1 MLARVRME
9 IRNLTI
15 DDYETMIKLWSKA
28 KLPFKPKGRDSKEA
42 IAAQMKAN
50 PDFFLG
56 AFDGNRLIGTVVVS
70 CDMRKGWINRLAV
83 DPEYRLHGVA
93 KALIAESEK
102 ILRKHGI
109 RIVCAL
115 IEDDNVASKRL
126 FKKLG
131 YVEHRDIIYF
141 SKRESEEV

>member
-1 MLARVRME
+1 ME

-15 DDYETMIKLWSKA
+15 DNYEDMVKLWSRA
-28 KLPFKPKGRDSKEA
+28 KLPFKPNGRDSKQA
-42 IAAQMKAN
+42 IATQMKAN

-56 AFDGNRLIGTVVVS
+56 AFEGNCLIGTVIIS

-115 IEDDNVASKRL
+115 IEDYNVASKKL

-131 YVEHRDIIYF
+131 YVEHHDIIYF
-141 SKRESEEV
+141 SKRENEEV